1 MSTWAIIGDLITHP
15 GEALNVFMY
24 GVISASTE
32 QRLQDEL
39 ATAMRKA
46 GATDAQIEAAQQKL
60 HAQIIAQ
67 NAENAAASPVP
78 GTTPTQFFWGLSA
91 LAVLTLAIVA
101 GFFIWKATK

>member
-1 MSTWAIIGDLITHP
+1 
-15 GEALNVFMY
+15 MY
-24 GVISASTE
+24 GRVPESIE
-32 QRLQDEL
+32 RRLQDEL
-39 ATAMRKA
+39 ATSMRKA
-46 GATDAQIEAAQQKL
+46 GATDAHIEAAQQKL

-91 LAVLTLAIVA
+91 LIVLTLAIVA